1 MAPDR
6 AWSSPTYSSVSFGR
20 RARGRGRRSQLR
32 FGHRRRPRV
41 PWGAVS
47 AIVVLVLAGAGIG
60 FVITHRSSGP
70 SGASVATVRS
80 DLARSVTT
88 TPAGGTTGVALDAA
102 VTVSTSTGRLTAVQ
116 VAGNGQSLAGAVD
129 PTGTQWTSSG
139 LLSASTTYRI
149 TAKVTDRSGTT
160 GTARSSFT
168 TLTPA
173 AWVGVTIWPDSGL
186 TVGVGQPVVLH
197 FTQPVTDPAVRQAL
211 LTRLHLSASNPVPVG
226 AYWFSDTELHLR
238 PETPWPTGEHV
249 TFSDS
254 LDGWN
259 AGGGNWGKGSGS
271 VSFTIGDARVSTANL
286 STHQMTVTDNGKVVA
301 TYPISAGSTRY
312 PTMNGVH
319 LVLDRQSKVQMVSST
334 VGIPV
339 DSPNGYDETVYWDVH
354 ISDSGEYVHA
364 APWSVSSQGVANV
377 SHGCINLSTDNAEAF
392 FNLSR
397 VGDLVY
403 VVGGPRP
410 PATGDHGV
418 MDWDT
423 PWSSFT
429 PVAVGQL

>member
-1 MAPDR
+1 MYRGTSLDRR
-6 AWSSPTYSSVSFGR
+6 AWG
-20 RARGRGRRSQLR
+20 GGRRSRLH
-32 FGHRRRPRV
+32 FGQRRRPRI
-41 PWGAVS
+41 PWGAVA
-47 AIVVLVLAGAGIG
+47 AILVLALAGAGIG
-60 FVITHRSSGP
+60 LVLIHRSSAPAGP
-70 SGASVATVRS
+70 TVAPVRS
-80 DLARSVTT
+80 DLARSVAT
-88 TPAGGTTGVALDAA
+88 TPAAGTTGVALDAA
-102 VTVSTSTGRLTAVQ
+102 VSVTTSTGRLTSVE
-116 VAGNGQSLAGAVD
+116 VSGNGHPLPGALD
-129 PTGTQWTSSG
+129 PTSTQWTSSG
-139 LLSASTTYRI
+139 LLAASTTYRI
-149 TAKVTDRSGTT
+149 TAKVIDRTGTT
-160 GTARSSFT
+160 GTAHSSFT

-173 AWVGVTIWPDSGL
+173 AWVGVSVWPDSGL

-211 LTRLHLSASNPVPVG
+211 LTRLHLSASAPVPVG

-238 PETPWPTGEHV
+238 PETPWPTGEHI
-249 TFSDS
+249 TFSDN

-259 AGGGNWGKGSGS
+259 AGGGNWGRGSGS
-271 VSFTIGDARVSTANL
+271 VSFSTGDARVSTANL

-301 TYPISAGSTRY
+301 TYPISAGSTQY

-319 LVLDRQSKVQMVSST
+319 IVLDRQSKVQMVSST

-339 DSPNGYDETVYWDVH
+339 NSPNGYDETVYWDVH

-377 SHGCINLSTDNAEAF
+377 SHGCINLSPDNAEAF
-392 FNLSR
+392 FNFSR
-397 VGDLVY
+397 VGDLVF

-410 PATGDHGV
+410 PVTGDHGV